1 MRKRSNLS
9 LNPSS
14 LLRCPLYRSTI
25 QIAIDMPSTT
35 ERCEHV
41 SEVRQVTPR
50 ASGCEE
56 CLALGVQWNELRVCL
71 TCGHVGC
78 CEDSEHAH
86 ALQHFNTTGHP
97 VIASFERGE
106 TWSWCYVH
114 RRYFDLEPALLPK
127 RRSVLAAAFARLFDR

>member
-1 MRKRSNLS
+1 
-9 LNPSS
+9 
-14 LLRCPLYRSTI
+14 
-25 QIAIDMPSTT
+25 MPSMT
-35 ERCEHV
+35 ERCEHA
-41 SEVRQVTPR
+41 SEIRQVTPR
-50 ASGCEE
+50 TSGCEE

-106 TWSWCYVH
+106 TWSWCYIH
-114 RRYFDLEPALLPK
+114 RRYFDLEPGLLPK
-127 RRSVLAAAFARLFDR
+127 RRPALAAAFARFFSR